1 MPLNDET
8 LLVLSTTQNSLANHA
23 ANVNA
28 HHERLNNVEE
38 AVANAVVIDDLVAVE
53 TLTAKIDAIS
63 ATVNQIDAN
72 NPAPSGGGSSG
83 PTLSTIDGK
92 VDTITTNLSTTDG
105 KVDTITTNLST
116 TDGKV
121 DTVDSNVD
129 ALIVTLNSVVTTL
142 STINSNVTNIN
153 NNTSG
158 GGGGGAKF
166 VSAGKSPNNPSSG
179 SGKTWVAYGRTLG
192 KTSQQVT
199 TPGYGA
205 MGGDAISINTGG
217 GWVDRPNPSG
227 AGIHSTAW
235 MYTLEFDNYQ

>member
-83 PTLSTIDGK
+83 PTLSTI
-92 VDTITTNLSTTDG
+92 DG